1 MRLFKKPATRAGIA
15 IAFTF
20 WMLLCRNANAQPDSG
35 AVYRRILSPVEL
47 KEDFGAFRSALTGH
61 HPDIYRYQSPAII
74 DRLLDSCQ
82 TTLTKPMS
90 ALAFANLTRF
100 VVSAIQCGHTSANFP
115 GGMLEQ
121 YAASVPV
128 LPLKIWFAQGRGY
141 VLCSREKVVAAG
153 SEVLSIDGE
162 PMGKIYENLLRYLPT
177 DGAIRT
183 KKNAVLNND
192 AFPFLY
198 NFVYGEKKQFSV
210 AFKTGDG
217 AIQEVTV
224 RAAFFEENPCGLPGN
239 NPKSL
244 LEVSYHDSTSA
255 VMSIRTFS
263 KDQITGSGQDFERF
277 LDSTFREL
285 KVRKVRTL
293 ILDLRG
299 NGGGDDVYGALLYAF
314 LTDRPFRYF
323 LALRSREKPVFTEE
337 DHPGLAVQSPAA
349 VTFNGKLIILT
360 DGRTFS
366 TAADFCAVARSNRRG
381 IFVGEETGGGYEGN
395 NSGGSRRTV
404 LAHSGVQVAVP
415 TIRYTNAVVPP
426 TLPGRGIIPDYEVIP
441 GVSDVLAGKDP
452 QMQQAQVL
460 AEQSRRN

>member
-15 IAFTF
+15 IVFTF
-20 WMLLCRNANAQPDSG
+20 WLLLCRNANAQPDSG
-35 AVYRRILSPVEL
+35 AVYRRILSPAQL
-47 KEDFGAFRSALTGH
+47 KADFESFRSALTGH

-82 TTLTKPMS
+82 ATLTKPMS
-90 ALAFANLTRF
+90 ALAFSNLARF
-100 VVSAIQCGHTSANFP
+100 VVSAIRCGHTSANFP

-121 YAASVPV
+121 YAASVEM
-128 LPLKIWFAQGRGY
+128 LPLQVWFAQGRGY
-141 VLCSREKVVAAG
+141 VLCSRERAIKVG
-153 SEVLSIDGE
+153 SEILSIDGE
-162 PMGKIYENLLRYLPT
+162 PMGKIYENLLRYLPA

-198 NFVYGEKKQFSV
+198 NFVYGEKKQV
-210 AFKTGDG
+210 NIAFKAADST
-217 AIQEVTV
+217 IQEVAV
-224 RAAFFEENPCGLPGN
+224 RTTLFEENRCGLPGN
-239 NPKSL
+239 NTKSI
-244 LEVSYHDSTSA
+244 LEVSYRDSTSA

-263 KDQITGSGQDFERF
+263 KDRITGSGQHFERF

-285 KVRKVRTL
+285 KIRKVRTL

-299 NGGGDDVYGALLYAF
+299 NGGGDDVYGTLLYSF

-323 LALRSREKPVFTEE
+323 LALRSREKPVFTED
-337 DHPGLAVQSPAA
+337 DHPGLAVQQPAA
-349 VTFNGKLIILT
+349 ISFDGKLIILT

-395 NSGGSRRTV
+395 NSGGSHRIV
-404 LAHSGVQVAVP
+404 LAHSGIQVAVP
-415 TIRYTNAVVPP
+415 TIRYTNAVLPP
-426 TLPGRGIIPDYEVIP
+426 TLPGRGIIPDYEVI
-441 GVSDVLAGKDP
+441 STISEVLALKDP
-452 QMQQAQVL
+452 QMQQAQLL
-460 AEQSRRN
+460 AEQ